1 MRILIIEDETL
12 TADRLRD
19 LLLQYDGTIEIAAI
33 LGSNKTAVN
42 WYRNNNMP
50 DLVFQDI
57 ELTDGNC
64 FQIFDQ
70 VEVTAPVIFTTAY
83 SNYAL
88 KSFALNSIDYIVKP
102 YGKEDIAGALQKLD
116 RMKNIFRP
124 PEKEILRDVL
134 GAHMSRN
141 RLLVKL
147 GDFYKAVRTEEV
159 AYFKSE
165 DGLTS
170 AHTFSGERHFV
181 DPPVNKL
188 AEELDPLAFFQIN
201 RKFILNISAIASIRQ
216 WFGNRLKIDLKVP
229 GEEDIIVSR
238 DRVRYFKAWL
248 DQ

>member
-1 MRILIIEDETL
+1 MRILIIEDETH

-19 LLLQYDGTIEIAAI
+19 LLLGYDRTIKIGGI
-33 LGSNKTAVN
+33 LASNKDAVK
-42 WYRNNNMP
+42 WYRSNGMP

-57 ELTDGNC
+57 ELADGHC
-64 FQIFDQ
+64 FRIFEQ

-88 KSFALNSIDYIVKP
+88 KSFRMNSIDYIVKP
-102 YGKEDIAGALQKLD
+102 YGKEDISRALQKLD
-116 RMKNIFRP
+116 RMKNIFRL
-124 PEKEILRDVL
+124 PEKEILREVL
-134 GAHMSRN
+134 SPDKPRN
-141 RLLVKL
+141 RVLVKL
-147 GDFYKAVRTEEV
+147 GDFYKSVRTGDI

-188 AEELDPLAFFQIN
+188 AEELDPLVFFQIN

-216 WFGNRLKIDLKVP
+216 WFGNRLSIELNVP
-229 GEEDIIVSR
+229 GEEDVIVSR
-238 DRVRYFKAWL
+238 DRVRYFKSWL

>member
-1 MRILIIEDETL
+1 MRIVIIEDEIH

-19 LLLQYDGTIEIAAI
+19 LLLQCDNTIHIAAT
-33 LGSNKTAVN
+33 LGSNKAAVN
-42 WYRNNNMP
+42 WYRSNAMP

-64 FQIFDQ
+64 FRIFDQ
-70 VEVTAPVIFTTAY
+70 VEVTAPIIFTTAY

-102 YGKEDIAGALQKLD
+102 YGMEDIAGALQKLD

-134 GAHMSRN
+134 APHMSRN

-147 GDFYKAVRTEEV
+147 GDYYKSVRTEDI
-159 AYFKSE
+159 ACFKSE

-188 AEELDPLAFFQIN
+188 AEELDPSVFFQVN

-216 WFGNRLKIDLKVP
+216 WFGNRLKIELRIP
-229 GEEDIIVSR
+229 EEEDIIVSR